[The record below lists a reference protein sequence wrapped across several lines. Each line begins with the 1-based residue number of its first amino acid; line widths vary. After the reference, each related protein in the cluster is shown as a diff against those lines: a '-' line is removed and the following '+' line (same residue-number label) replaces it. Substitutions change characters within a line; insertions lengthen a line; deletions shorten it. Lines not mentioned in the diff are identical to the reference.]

1 MIPRQ
6 IIIAFRHH
14 KLLFGLTG
22 LILVINL
29 AVFFRI
35 REEQITTIPRLHQT
49 YEAKRKASLLQRPD
63 TPALRMEQTK
73 EDLLRFA
80 GSLPDG
86 LTVPDV
92 MQEVLELLA
101 GNGLPRV
108 NMSFTPES
116 ANFPNLMRYTTS
128 FSVSGEYPQLKT
140 FLAALQN
147 SKTLFCIEGLSLAN
161 QTGDSGPVTLQLKL
175 ALYLR
180 SGPDK
185 EVNG

>member
-1 MIPRQ
+1 
-6 IIIAFRHH
+6 
-14 KLLFGLTG
+14 
-22 LILVINL
+22 
-29 AVFFRI
+29 
-35 REEQITTIPRLHQT
+35 
-49 YEAKRKASLLQRPD
+49 
-63 TPALRMEQTK
+63 
-73 EDLLRFA
+73 
-80 GSLPDG
+80 
-86 LTVPDV
+86 

-108 NMSFTPES
+108 NMSFAPES

-128 FSVSGEYPQLKT
+128 FSVSGEYPQLKA

-161 QTGDSGPVTLQLKL
+161 QTGDSGPVALQLKL